1 MPNRLIDQVIRLQM
15 LIVWMT
21 LTCMAKYLSNP
32 DLRFGAEM
40 QAMGALIVYQDLSI
54 IPEFKLN
61 EMRRMMKVILLGCAG
76 LIVGGVLKGLT

>member
-1 MPNRLIDQVIRLQM
+1 MFNRLIDQVIRLQM
-15 LIVWMT
+15 LIVWIT

-32 DLRFGAEM
+32 DLRFSAEM

-61 EMRRMMKVILLGCAG
+61 EMRRMMKIVLLGCAG
-76 LIVGGVLKGLT
+76 LMAGGLLKG

>member
-1 MPNRLIDQVIRLQM
+1 MNTLIDQVIRLQM
-15 LIVWMT
+15 LIVWII

-40 QAMGALIVYQDLSI
+40 QAMGALVVYQDLSI

-61 EMRRMMKVILLGCAG
+61 EMRHMMKIILLGCAG
-76 LIVGGVLKGLT
+76 LIVGGMLKGFVT